1 MSNDR
6 ALPLQNGTPDPA
18 HDPTMDAHASSLTPA
33 DQKHVAA
40 LEQKLQVV
48 RDFTGS
54 VASGRTYG
62 FFLWGKGGVGKS
74 HTVIEE
80 LERLKVP
87 YKLFNSRMTGR
98 GLFNALEEFPDAV
111 HLLEDMEPLFRDSGA
126 CGVLRSALW
135 GVRPRGDGPT
145 ERLVTW
151 TTYKME
157 HSFVFTG
164 GIVMT
169 ANRPFPERPELEA
182 VKTRIEYMHLAVSD
196 QELIAKMRAIAAGG
210 YRRGRDIMDPD
221 ECAGVCEFIVAQ
233 CRGLNRA
240 MDLRLMLN
248 GFQDYL
254 QWRDCQ
260 AGCHWRDLVAT
271 RVKERPIGLE
281 EVKTYTE
288 RDAQKAAE
296 LAVAR
301 ELETTKLSRA
311 ERTRLWQERTGKSEP
326 ALYRRLA
333 ELKKENR
340 HDSQ

>member
-1 MSNDR
+1 MSNDNAR
-6 ALPLQNGTPDPA
+6 PPENGIPDPA
-18 HDPTMDAHASSLTPA
+18 NTPQPPGLSPA
-33 DQKHVAA
+33 DRRHLAA

-54 VASGRTYG
+54 VATGRTTGY
-62 FFLWGKGGVGKS
+62 FLWGKGGCGKS

-80 LERLKVP
+80 LERLRVP

-98 GLFNALEEFPDAV
+98 GLFNALEEFPDSV

-135 GVRPRGDGPT
+135 GVRPKGDGPT
-145 ERLVTW
+145 ERRVTW

-182 VKTRIEYMHLAVSD
+182 VKTRIEYMQLAVGD
-196 QELIAKMRAIAAGG
+196 QELIAKMRAIALGG
-210 YRRGRDIMDPD
+210 YRRGRDVMDPD
-221 ECAGVCEFIVAQ
+221 ECLAVCEFIVGH

-240 MDLRLMLN
+240 MDLRLLLN

-254 QWRDCQ
+254 QWRDCR

-281 EVKTYTE
+281 EMRTYAE
-288 RDAQKAAE
+288 RNAQMAAE

-301 ELETTKLSRA
+301 ELEASDADREERA
-311 ERTRLWQERTGKSEP
+311 RLWRDRTGKSEQT
-326 ALYRRLA
+326 LYRRLA
-333 ELKKENR
+333 ELRKE
-340 HDSQ
+340 DSPDSH